1 VPLRGLDQLGEH
13 PAGRFRVQE
22 RHAAASDADAGLL
35 VDQAK
40 ARGSHGLEARL
51 DVVRP
56 VRHMVKAGSAPR
68 EELPDSRVRAE
79 RPQQLHVG
87 VAHAEQHGLD
97 ALLLHGLAVLE
108 RHAEPL
114 AVERDGLVKV
124 LDGHSYVINASEHGV
139 SRIRGMV
146 NIERP
151 DFDQPREQE
160 GFRALRAGI
169 SRQAGAVRLGVS
181 LWELPPGEAAYPYHA
196 HLTEEELVIVLA
208 GTPSLRTPDGW
219 RELEQGEV
227 VSFPRGEEGAHQ
239 IVNRTDES
247 VRFLAFS
254 PSGEPDVVLQ
264 LDSGKIGAFER
275 RPDGG
280 GLRLWFRRE
289 DEVGYYE
296 GESPPG

>member
-1 VPLRGLDQLGEH
+1 
-13 PAGRFRVQE
+13 
-22 RHAAASDADAGLL
+22 
-35 VDQAK
+35 
-40 ARGSHGLEARL
+40 
-51 DVVRP
+51 
-56 VRHMVKAGSAPR
+56 
-68 EELPDSRVRAE
+68 
-79 RPQQLHVG
+79 VG
-87 VAHAEQHGLD
+87 VADAEQNCLD

-114 AVERDGLVKV
+114 AVERDGLLEVF
-124 LDGHSYVINASEHGV
+124 DGHSYVVNASEHGRV
-139 SRIRGMV
+139 ENTHMTV
-146 NIERP
+146 NIEKP
-151 DFDQPREQE
+151 DFDDKREQE
-160 GFRALRAGI
+160 GFRALRARLG
-169 SRQAGAVRLGVS
+169 RQAGAERVGAS
-181 LWELPPGEAAYPYHA
+181 LWEVPPGQAAYPYHA

-208 GTPSLRTPDGW
+208 GQPSLRTPEGW

-227 VSFPRGEEGAHQ
+227 VSFPRGEQGAHQ

-280 GLRLWFRRE
+280 GLRVWFRRE
-289 DEVGYYE
+289 DEVAYYD